1 MPKRSLRSGL
11 VVALASVLLSGCWL
25 QVGFDAG
32 HTRHNDLEDQLTAAN
47 VATLAPTWSANLLEA
62 ASEPIVRG
70 DRVYVTTGGR
80 DAASGEARIATRA
93 YAIATGTPAWNRTFG
108 TLCCGSPGI
117 VYTPPSFVGD
127 ELWTGWFLVD
137 SSPRP
142 RGGYQSPVRLD
153 PADGSIIASEAYIS
167 TSAAVTAEGI
177 VAHTA
182 LSVGGSTSRSLVV
195 RDATTKAI
203 VWTAALPGSFT
214 EVPVAPAV
222 VDGQIFVADRTSLSA
237 FPAAGCGAATCTPTW
252 TLDLG
257 NPLGSVVAA
266 RGGHDVFTV
275 SGNDLVAVAR
285 TTGTVSWRT
294 PLGAAAPGLAL
305 AGGTL
310 YAGAG
315 TTLHAVPA
323 AGCGAATCAVTWTA
337 PLAAAAS
344 TAPAVA
350 GGVVYVGGDGAVGAF
365 AAAGCGAATCP
376 ALASVTVSGVPDQL
390 SVDGGRVFVVS
401 HPATGTGVST
411 LTAFAPAG

>member
-1 MPKRSLRSGL
+1 MPRRSLRSGL

-25 QVGFDAG
+25 QVGYDAG
-32 HTRHNDLEDQLTAAN
+32 HTRHNDLEDRLTTAN
-47 VATLAPTWSANLLEA
+47 VATLAPRWSANLLET

-70 DRVYVTTGGR
+70 GRVYVTTGGR
-80 DAASGEARIATRA
+80 DAVSGEARIATRA
-93 YAIATGTPAWNRTFG
+93 FATATGTQAWNRTFG
-108 TLCCGSPGI
+108 TLCCGFPG
-117 VYTPPSFVGD
+117 VAYTPPSFVGN

-142 RGGYQSPVRLD
+142 RGGYQSPVRLNA
-153 PADGSIIASEAYIS
+153 ADGSIIASETYIA

-177 VAHTA
+177 VAHTT
-182 LSVGGSTSRSLVV
+182 LSVGGSSDRSLVV
-195 RDATTKAI
+195 RDATTLATR
-203 VWTAALPGSFT
+203 WTASLPGSFS

-237 FPAAGCGAATCTPTW
+237 FPVAGCGAATCTPTW

-257 NPLGSVVAA
+257 NQLASVVAA

-285 TTGTVSWRT
+285 ATGTVSWRA

-315 TTLHAVPA
+315 TTLHALPA
-323 AGCGAATCAVTWTA
+323 AGCGAATCAATWTA
-337 PLAAAAS
+337 TLAATAS
-344 TAPAVA
+344 TAPVVA
-350 GGVVYVGGDGAVGAF
+350 GGVVYVAGDVALQAF
-365 AAAGCGAATCP
+365 AAGGCAAATCP
-376 ALASVTVSGVPDQL
+376 ALTSVAVSGVPDQL
-390 SVDGGRVFVVS
+390 SVDGGRVFMVS
-401 HPATGTGVST
+401 HPAAGTGVSK
-411 LTAFAPAG
+411 LTAFAPEQ